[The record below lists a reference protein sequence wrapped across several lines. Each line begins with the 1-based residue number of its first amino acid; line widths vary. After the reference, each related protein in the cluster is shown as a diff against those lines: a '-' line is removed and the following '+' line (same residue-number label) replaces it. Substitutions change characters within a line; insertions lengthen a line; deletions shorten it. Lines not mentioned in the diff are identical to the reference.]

1 MPCVFTAMKSV
12 AVTQKLNP
20 LKKNVIVI
28 RDGNCSSFHGAGQD
42 FDVTE
47 FEVLGVDQCGSKDS
61 VAQVVLPSES
71 ESTPSPVPLT
81 PQPSLPSTP
90 SPPPTPP
97 VPEQPKEV
105 GKEVQTTMSSPQL
118 RLIKRKAPEVL

>member
-1 MPCVFTAMKSV
+1 MKSV

-61 VAQVVLPSES
+61 VGS